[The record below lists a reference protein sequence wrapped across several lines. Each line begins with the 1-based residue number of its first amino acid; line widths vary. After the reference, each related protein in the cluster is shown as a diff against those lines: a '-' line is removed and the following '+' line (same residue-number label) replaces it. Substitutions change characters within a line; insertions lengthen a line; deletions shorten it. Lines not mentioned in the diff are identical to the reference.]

1 MMKFLPIIVIVVALA
16 IGAFLFFGSKGG
28 NAPAPTAGQP
38 AAGTAPG
45 AAVPAAGCPAVGAGA
60 LPPLEPKNRN
70 APIAKAIT
78 ITMIGRNFIIGL
90 DGGALRGFLSAMARC
105 SPE

>member
-45 AAVPAAGCPAVGAGA
+45 TAAPAAPAAPAPGVEMSKEQLLKEAGTA
-60 LPPLEPKNRN
+60 FREKRYVAPAGNN
-70 APIAKAIT
+70 AY
-78 ITMIGRNFIIGL
+78 
-90 DGGALRGFLSAMARC
+90 
-105 SPE
+105 E